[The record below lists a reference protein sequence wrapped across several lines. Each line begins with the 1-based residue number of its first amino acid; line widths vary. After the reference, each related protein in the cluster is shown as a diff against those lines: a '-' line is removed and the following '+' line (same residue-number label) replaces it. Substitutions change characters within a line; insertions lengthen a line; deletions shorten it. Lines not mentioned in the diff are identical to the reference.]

1 MPPIDKPVSGETYDV
16 VFIGGGSGG
25 SAGSVCN
32 APYIVMSNSYHNV
45 HSVALRSMVPRL
57 QS

>member
-1 MPPIDKPVSGETYDV
+1 MPPIDKPDSGAKYDV

-25 SAGSVCN
+25 SAGSVCY
-32 APYIVMSNSYHNV
+32 ASYIVMSNPYRDV
-45 HSVALRSMVPRL
+45 RSVALRSMVPTQ